1 MTLSFACV
9 PTDKDGN
16 ISDLFDGRKW
26 KRKPREGVTPI
37 PTRRGEE
44 LRFGLLDVT
53 DENIRYF
60 QEITQGAFLELC
72 GGETTGRFV
81 LLEPRH
87 SHFEKILLLFPG
99 LQFADTGAGH
109 HRKRVLS
116 IILENVEA
124 VLQQYGARA
133 AMLISPPY

>member
-9 PTDKDGN
+9 SADKDGN
-16 ISDLFDGRKW
+16 TSDLFDGHKW
-26 KRKPREGVTPI
+26 RRKPREGVMPI
-37 PTRRGEE
+37 PTRRADE

-53 DENIRYF
+53 DENIKYF
-60 QEITQGAFLELC
+60 QEVTQGAFLGLC

-81 LLEPRH
+81 LLELRR
-87 SHFEKILLLFPG
+87 SHFEKIRLLFPAV
-99 LQFADTGAGH
+99 QFADTGTGH

-124 VLQQYGARA
+124 VLQQYGSRA
-133 AMLISPPY
+133 AMLINPPY